1 MTLLTDPATIGA
13 LIAERLRRD
22 EARLRG
28 EWQASAPVRHLV
40 VDDLLPEDEV
50 RELGS
55 VFPSGSSLVR
65 KDTLRERKSV
75 GVDVRQYHPAIAA
88 HLFAFQQPAV
98 VEAVTAITGLAGS
111 QADPTLYASGISVME
126 KGDYLRPH
134 LDNSHDGDQRLYR
147 VANLLFYVTP
157 GWALGNGGN
166 LEVWDERVRT
176 NTTIES
182 RFNRLVVMETN
193 PRSWHSVS
201 RVVADGRRMCVSN
214 YYFSPQSPTGREYH
228 NVTSFLGRPEEPLVR
243 TLLRLDSAVLN
254 AVGRAA
260 PFLLKRNPHR
270 LKADD

>member
-1 MTLLTDPATIGA
+1 MTLLTDPVAIGE
-13 LIAERLRRD
+13 LIATRLRRD
-22 EARLRG
+22 EERLRR
-28 EWQASAPVRHLV
+28 EWESSAPVRHLI
-40 VDDLLPEDEV
+40 VDSLLPEDDV
-50 RELGS
+50 RELAGA
-55 VFPSGSSLVR
+55 FPANESLVR
-65 KDTLRERKSV
+65 KSTLREKKAV
-75 GVDVRQYHPAIAA
+75 GVDVRRYDPAIGA

-98 VEAVTAITGLAGS
+98 VEAVTAITGLTGS

-134 LDNSHDGDQRLYR
+134 LDNSHDGDQQLYR

-157 GWALGNGGN
+157 GWAAGNGGN

-201 RVVADGRRMCVSN
+201 PIVAGGRRMCVSN
-214 YYFSPQSPTGREYH
+214 YYFSAESPTGREYH
-228 NVTSFLGRPEEPLVR
+228 NVTSFIGRPEEPLVR
-243 TLLRLDSAVLN
+243 TLLRLDSALLN
-254 AVGRAA
+254 AIGRAA

-270 LKADD
+270 LEADD

>member
-1 MTLLTDPATIGA
+1 MALLTDPAAIGA
-13 LIAERLRRD
+13 LIAARLRRD
-22 EARLRG
+22 EVRLRSDW
-28 EWQASAPVRHLV
+28 EASRPVRHLI
-40 VDDLLPEDEV
+40 VDALLPEDDV
-50 RELGS
+50 QELGT
-55 VFPSGSSLVR
+55 VFPQNESLMR
-65 KDTLRERKSV
+65 KNTLRERKSV
-75 GVDVRQYHPAIAA
+75 GVDIRRYHPAIAA

-98 VEAVTAITGLAGS
+98 VDAVTAITGLAGS
-111 QADPTLYASGISVME
+111 RADPTLYASGISVME

-147 VANLLFYVTP
+147 VANLLLYETP
-157 GWALGNGGN
+157 DWALEKGGN
-166 LEVWDERVRT
+166 LEVWDDRVRT

-214 YYFSPQSPTGREYH
+214 YYFSAESPTGREYH

-243 TLLRLDSAVLN
+243 MVLRLDSAVLN
-254 AVGRAA
+254 AIGRAA